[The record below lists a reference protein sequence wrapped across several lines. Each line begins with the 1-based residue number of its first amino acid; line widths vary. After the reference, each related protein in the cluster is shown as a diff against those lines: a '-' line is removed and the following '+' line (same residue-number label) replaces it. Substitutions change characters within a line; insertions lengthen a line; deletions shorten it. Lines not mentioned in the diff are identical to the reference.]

1 MTTIAAGRLGGQY
14 SVTCL
19 TDDVYIVQ
27 GLLHGKLHTIFK
39 GEYEFA
45 TKLMDYCTKH
55 DDEAQ
60 NAIHALYFD
69 ANPTPVTNLFEHARE
84 DKEAKPRKRVEVWVR
99 VATDVLESE
108 NAIELVG
115 SRISQVAG
123 MAGLVITQLEVHYAY
138 PNEEFIAPPIER
150 VPNTEGQVFEL
161 HPRDAQLLDDS
172 FVGRLNIEHPRDNPD
187 V

>member
-14 SVTCL
+14 SVSAIGEPDT
-19 TDDVYIVQ
+19 YIVQ

-39 GEYEFA
+39 GDYEFA

-69 ANPTPVTNLFEHARE
+69 ANPTPVTELFDHARE
-84 DKEAKPRKRVEVWVR
+84 DREAKPRKRVEVWVR

-138 PNEEFIAPPIER
+138 PNEEFIPPPCDAAGL
-150 VPNTEGQVFEL
+150 V
-161 HPRDAQLLDDS
+161 RDEQLLNDS
-172 FVGRLNIEHPRDNPD
+172 FAGRPTDRDEPTGSSF
-187 V
+187 VSEAP